1 VTDDSGLI
9 RNVRIEDEMRVSY
22 LDYAMSVIV
31 ARALPDVRDGL
42 KPVHRRI
49 LYTMG
54 EMGLSATS
62 SYRKCAAIVG
72 EVMGKY
78 HPHGDVALYD
88 ALVRLAQDFSMRYP
102 LVDGQGN
109 FGSVDG
115 DAAAAMRYTEARLTA
130 ISAEMLADIDKET
143 VDYVDNYDGT
153 QKEPSV
159 LPSKLPNLL
168 INGSAGIAV
177 GMATNIPP
185 HHLGEVV
192 DATIALIDDPAI
204 TSDDLCQF
212 VTGPDFPTG
221 GTIFRFERQ
230 RNSISGEWETV
241 DAIRQMYAHGRGRV
255 VMRAQVAFEEVR
267 GDRMAIIVTE
277 LPYQVNKATLLEKI
291 ADLVKDKKIDG
302 IADLRD
308 ESDRDGMRIY
318 VELKRDANPHKVLNN
333 LFKHTPM
340 QMAFNMNMLAL
351 VDGQPQTL
359 PLKSVLQHH
368 VDHRREIVRRRS
380 EFDLGK
386 ARDRA
391 HILEGLKKALDNLD
405 AVIKTIRESADTD
418 VARTNLQARFELSE
432 RQAQAILD
440 MRLARLAALERKKI
454 EDEYLQVIQLIA
466 ELEDILANPARVL
479 AIIKDELLDVK
490 KRYAG
495 DRKTRV
501 QEDASRELTD
511 EDLIA
516 DEDVVITIS
525 GRGYIKRQPVAT
537 YRRQHRGGK
546 GIIGH
551 VTREEDAV
559 EHLLVANTHDWALFF
574 TNRGRVFSAKVHAIP
589 DASRQA
595 KGIPIINMPGVQ
607 VDAGEVPMATITLP
621 TFAPGNYLVLATTR
635 GIIKKTP
642 LEHFERVRA
651 TGIRAITLDEQDELA
666 WVQIS
671 SGEDDIIIATAQGML
686 ARFAEREVR
695 AMGRDAAGVIGI
707 RLLKREGDRV
717 VSMSVVQPDAELLV
731 LTETGYGKRVALT
744 EFRRKHR
751 GGQGVRL
758 IALEGRKTGVVAAV
772 QQVTEL
778 DEELVLISAHGQ
790 VVRTELSSIN
800 RYSSAAR
807 GVIVMRLNEGD
818 RVVGIA
824 AFRPGLAEGRDSGD
838 NDDPGAGGASDRDGP
853 APGRGA

>member
-1 VTDDSGLI
+1 MTDDIGDI
-9 RNVRIEDEMRVSY
+9 RAIRIEDEMRVSY

-31 ARALPDVRDGL
+31 SRALPDVRDGL

-115 DAAAAMRYTEARLTA
+115 DSAAAMRYTEARLTGIA
-130 ISAEMLADIDKET
+130 AEMLADIDKDT
-143 VDYVDNYDGT
+143 VDFEDNYDGT
-153 QKEPSV
+153 QQQPTV
-159 LPSKLPNLL
+159 LPAKLPNLL
-168 INGSAGIAV
+168 INGSSGIAV

-185 HHLGEVV
+185 HHLGEIA
-192 DATIALIDDPAI
+192 DATIALIDDPEL
-204 TSDDLCQF
+204 TSDDLCKF
-212 VTGPDFPTG
+212 VMGPDFPTG
-221 GTIFRFERQ
+221 GTIFRYEKQ
-230 RNSISGEWETV
+230 RNALTGEWETV

-255 VMRAQVAFEEVR
+255 VMRAQVAFEESPR
-267 GDRMAIIVTE
+267 GDRTAIIVTE
-277 LPYQVNKATLLEKI
+277 LPYQVNKASLLEKI

-302 IADLRD
+302 ISDLRD

-318 VELKRDANPHKVLNN
+318 VEIKRDANPHKVLNN

-340 QMAFNMNMLAL
+340 QLAFNMNMLAL

-359 PLKSVLQHH
+359 PLRSVLVHYI
-368 VDHRREIVRRRS
+368 DHRRDIVRRRT

-386 ARDRA
+386 ARARA
-391 HILEGLKKALDNLD
+391 HILEGLKIALDNLD
-405 AVIKTIRESADTD
+405 KVIKTIRESREVED
-418 VARTNLQARFELSE
+418 ARNNLMARFKLSE
-432 RQAQAILD
+432 LQAQAILD
-440 MRLARLAALERKKI
+440 MRLARLAALERQKI
-454 EDEYLQVIQLIA
+454 EDEYLSVIQLIA

-479 AIIKDELLDVK
+479 SIIKDELVEL
-490 KRYAG
+490 KRKYAG
-495 DRKTRV
+495 DRRTRV
-501 QEDASRELTD
+501 ADDSSREMTD

-516 DEDVVITIS
+516 DEDVVVTIS

-574 TNRGRVFSAKVHAIP
+574 TNRGRVFSAKVHAVP

-595 KGIPIINMPGVQ
+595 KGIPIINLPGVQ
-607 VDAGEVPMATITLP
+607 VESGGVPMATITLP
-621 TFAPGNYLVLATTR
+621 DFTAGSYLVLATR
-635 GIIKKTP
+635 KGIIKKTP
-642 LEHFERVRA
+642 LEQFERVRSS
-651 TGIRAITLDEQDELA
+651 GIRAITIADDDELA
-666 WVQIS
+666 WVDVS
-671 SGEDDIIIATAQGML
+671 TGDDHVIIATAKGKL
-686 ARFAEREVR
+686 ARFAEKEVR

-707 RLLKREGDRV
+707 RL
-717 VSMSVVQPDAELLV
+717 
-731 LTETGYGKRVALT
+731 
-744 EFRRKHR
+744 
-751 GGQGVRL
+751 
-758 IALEGRKTGVVAAV
+758 
-772 QQVTEL
+772 
-778 DEELVLISAHGQ
+778 
-790 VVRTELSSIN
+790 
-800 RYSSAAR
+800 AR
-807 GVIVMRLNEGD
+807 
-818 RVVGIA
+818 
-824 AFRPGLAEGRDSGD
+824 
-838 NDDPGAGGASDRDGP
+838 
-853 APGRGA
+853 

>member
-1 VTDDSGLI
+1 MGD
-9 RNVRIEDEMRVSY
+9 VRAISIEDEMRVSY

-115 DAAAAMRYTEARLTA
+115 DGAAAMRYTEARLTA
-130 ISAEMLADIDKET
+130 MAAEMLDDIDKET
-143 VDYVDNYDGT
+143 VDYEDNYDGT
-153 QKEPSV
+153 QQQPSV
-159 LPSKLPNLL
+159 LPARLPNLL
-168 INGSAGIAV
+168 INGSSGIAV

-185 HHLGEVV
+185 HHLGEIV
-192 DATIALIDDPAI
+192 DATVALIDDPDI
-204 TSDDLCQF
+204 TSDGLCEY
-212 VTGPDFPTG
+212 VHGPDFPTG
-221 GTIFRFERQ
+221 GTIYRFEQQ
-230 RNSISGEWETV
+230 RNVAGEWETV

-255 VMRAQVAFEEVR
+255 VMRAQVSFEEVR
-267 GDRMAIIVTE
+267 GDRTAIIVTE
-277 LPYQVNKATLLEKI
+277 LPYQVNKASLLEKI
-291 ADLVKDKKIDG
+291 ADLVKDKRIDG

-318 VELKRDANPHKVLNN
+318 IEIKRDANPHKVLNN
-333 LFKHTPM
+333 LFKHTSL
-340 QMAFNMNMLAL
+340 QQSFNLNMLAL

-359 PLKSVLQHH
+359 SLKSVISHY
-368 VDHRREIVRRRS
+368 VTHRREIVRRRT
-380 EFDLGK
+380 EFDLEK
-386 ARDRA
+386 ARARA
-391 HILEGLKKALDNLD
+391 HILEGLKIALDNLD
-405 AVIKTIRESADTD
+405 EVIKTIRESAD
-418 VARTNLQARFELSE
+418 VEKARNNLMGRFALSE
-432 RQAQAILD
+432 LQAQAILD
-440 MRLARLAALERKKI
+440 MRLARLAALERQKI
-454 EDEYLQVIQLIA
+454 EEEYLSVIQLIA
-466 ELEDILANPARVL
+466 ELEDILANTARVL
-479 AIIKDELLDVK
+479 AIIKDELSEL
-490 KRYAG
+490 KRKYAG
-495 DRKTRV
+495 ERRTRV
-501 QEDASRELTD
+501 ADDASREMTD

-516 DEDVVITIS
+516 DEDVVVTIS

-595 KGIPIINMPGVQ
+595 KGMPIINLPGVQ
-607 VDAGEVPMATITLP
+607 VDSGEVPVATIVLPNFEPGHFLVMAT
-621 TFAPGNYLVLATTR
+621 R
-635 GIIKKTP
+635 KGIIKKTP
-642 LEHFERVRA
+642 LEQFERVRA
-651 TGIRAITLDEQDELA
+651 TGIRAISINEDDELA
-666 WVQIS
+666 WVGVS
-671 SGEDDIIIATAQGML
+671 SGADDIILATAQGML
-686 ARFAEREVR
+686 ARFEEDEVR
-695 AMGRDAAGVIGI
+695 PMGRDAAGVIGI
-707 RLLKREGDRV
+707 RLLKREGDSV
-717 VSMSVVQPDAELLV
+717 VAMSVVEPDADLLV
-731 LTETGYGKRVALT
+731 LTETGYGKRVAIG

-758 IALEGRKTGVVAAV
+758 IALEGRKTGLVAAV
-772 QQVTEL
+772 QQVTEA
-778 DEELVLISAHGQ
+778 DEELVLISQGGQ
-790 VVRTELSSIN
+790 VIRTETNTIN
-800 RYSSAAR
+800 RYSSSAR
-807 GVIVMRLNEGD
+807 GVIVMRLAEGD
-818 RVVGIA
+818 RVAAIA
-824 AFRPGLAEGRDSGD
+824 AFRPGLA
-838 NDDPGAGGASDRDGP
+838 DRDGMGDDGAP
-853 APGRGA
+853 ATDGPGQAGPGGGAV

>member
-1 VTDDSGLI
+1 MVEETGRVLPI
-9 RNVRIEDEMRVSY
+9 RIEDELRTSY

-31 ARALPDVRDGL
+31 SRALPDVRDGL

-49 LYTMG
+49 LYTMH
-54 EMGLSATS
+54 EMGLTSAS

-115 DAAAAMRYTEARLTA
+115 DSAAAMRYTEARLTA
-130 ISAEMLADIDKET
+130 IAAEMLDDIDKET
-143 VDYVDNYDGT
+143 VDFEDNYDGT
-153 QKEPSV
+153 QKQPSV
-159 LPSKLPNLL
+159 LPAKLPNLL
-168 INGSAGIAV
+168 VNGSSGIAV

-185 HHLGEVV
+185 HHLGEVC
-192 DATIALIDDPAI
+192 DATIALIDDPEI
-204 TSDDLCQF
+204 TTDDLCTHI
-212 VTGPDFPTG
+212 TGPDFPTG
-221 GTIFRFERQ
+221 GTIYRFEQQ
-230 RNSISGEWETV
+230 RNVAGEWETV
-241 DAIRQMYAHGRGRV
+241 DAIRQMYAHGRGGV
-255 VMRAQVAFEEVR
+255 VMRGQVAFEESR

-277 LPYQVNKATLLEKI
+277 LPYQVNKAALLEKI

-308 ESDRDGMRIY
+308 ESDRDGMRMYI
-318 VELKRDANPHKVLNN
+318 EIKRDSNPHKVLNN

-340 QMAFNMNMLAL
+340 QLAFNMNMLAL

-359 PLKSVLQHH
+359 PLKSVLQHYIE
-368 VDHRREIVRRRS
+368 HRREVVRRRT

-386 ARDRA
+386 ARARA
-391 HILEGLKKALDNLD
+391 HILEGLKIALDNLD
-405 AVIKTIRESADTD
+405 AVIQTIRQSADVET
-418 VARTNLQARFELSE
+418 ARNNLMSGFGLSE
-432 RQAQAILD
+432 AQAQAILD

-454 EDEYLQVIQLIA
+454 EDEYLSVIQLIA

-479 AIIKDELLDVK
+479 SIIKDELAELK
-490 KRYAG
+490 KKHAG
-495 DRKTRV
+495 ERRTRV
-501 QEDASRELTD
+501 ADDSSREMTD

-516 DEDVVITIS
+516 DEDVVVTIS

-559 EHLLVANTHDWALFF
+559 EYLIVANTHDWALFF
-574 TNRGRVFSAKVHAIP
+574 TNRGRVFSAKVHAIV

-595 KGIPIINMPGVQ
+595 KGTPIINLPGVQ
-607 VDAGEVPMATITLP
+607 VEAGEVPVATIVLPNFEPGHYLVMATR
-621 TFAPGNYLVLATTR
+621 R

-642 LEHFERVRA
+642 LEQFERVRA
-651 TGIRAITLDEQDELA
+651 TGIRAITIADTDELA
-666 WVQIS
+666 WVSVS
-671 SGEDDIIIATAQGML
+671 SGTDDVIIATAQGMI
-686 ARFAEREVR
+686 ARFAEDEVR
-695 AMGRDAAGVIGI
+695 PMGRDAAGVIGI
-707 RLLKREGDRV
+707 RLLKREGDSV
-717 VSMSVVQPDAELLV
+717 VAMSVVDPEADLLV
-731 LTETGYGKRVALT
+731 LSETGYGKRVPLR

-758 IALEGRKTGVVAAV
+758 IALEGRKTGLVAAV
-772 QQVTEL
+772 QQVTDE
-778 DEELVLISAHGQ
+778 DEELVLISAGGQ
-790 VVRTELSSIN
+790 VIRTDIQSVN
-800 RYSSAAR
+800 RYSPSAR
-807 GVIVMRLNEGD
+807 GVIVMRLAEGD
-818 RVVGIA
+818 TVAAIS
-824 AFRPGLAEGRDSGD
+824 AFRPGLADRGAIGD
-838 NDDPGAGGASDRDGP
+838 NDDPQPDGGSTGP
-853 APGRGA
+853 GTGSSS

>member
-1 VTDDSGLI
+1 VTDDLGDI
-9 RNVRIEDEMRVSY
+9 RAIRIEDEMRVSY

-49 LYTMG
+49 LFTMG

-62 SYRKCAAIVG
+62 SFRKCAAIVG

-115 DAAAAMRYTEARLTA
+115 DSAAAMRYTEARLTGIA
-130 ISAEMLADIDKET
+130 AEMLADIDKNT
-143 VDYVDNYDGT
+143 VDFVDNYDGT

-159 LPSKLPNLL
+159 LPARLPNLL
-168 INGSAGIAV
+168 VNGSSGIAV

-185 HHLGEVV
+185 HHLGEIV
-192 DATIALIDDPAI
+192 DAAVALIDDPEI
-204 TSDDLCQF
+204 TTDDLCTY
-212 VTGPDFPTG
+212 VKGPDFPTG
-221 GTIFRFERQ
+221 GTIYRYEQQ
-230 RNSISGEWETV
+230 RNALSGEHETV

-267 GDRMAIIVTE
+267 GDRIAIIVTE
-277 LPYQVNKATLLEKI
+277 LPYQVNKAALLEKI
-291 ADLVKDKKIDG
+291 ADLVKDKKLEG

-308 ESDRDGMRIY
+308 ESDRDGMRMYIE
-318 VELKRDANPHKVLNN
+318 VKRDANPHKVLNN

-340 QMAFNMNMLAL
+340 QLAFNMNMLAL

-359 PLKSVLQHH
+359 PLKSVLQHY
-368 VDHRREIVRRRS
+368 VDHRREIVRRRT
-380 EFDLGK
+380 EFDLAK
-386 ARDRA
+386 ARARA
-391 HILEGLKKALDNLD
+391 HILEGLKVALDHLD
-405 AVIKTIRESADTD
+405 EVIRTIRESADVD
-418 VARTNLQARFELSE
+418 LARSNLMSRFDLSE
-432 RQAQAILD
+432 LQAQAILD

-454 EDEYLQVIQLIA
+454 EDEYLEVIQLIA

-479 AIIKDELLDVK
+479 AIIKDELGEL
-490 KRYAG
+490 KRKYAG
-495 DRKTRV
+495 ERRTRV
-501 QEDASRELTD
+501 ADDSSREMTD

-559 EHLLVANTHDWALFF
+559 DSLLVANTHDWALFF
-574 TNRGRVFSAKVHAIP
+574 TNRGRVFSAKVHMIP

-595 KGIPIINMPGVQ
+595 KGIPIINLPGVQ
-607 VDAGEVPMATITLP
+607 VEAGEVPMATITLP
-621 TFAPGNYLVLATTR
+621 DFEPGHFLVMATVR
-635 GIIKKTP
+635 GQIKKTP
-642 LEHFERVRA
+642 LEQFERVRS
-651 TGIRAITLDEQDELA
+651 TGIRAITINPDDELA
-666 WVQIS
+666 WVDVS
-671 SGEDDIIIATAQGML
+671 SGGDDIIIATAQGML
-686 ARFAEREVR
+686 ARFAESEVR
-695 AMGRDAAGVIGI
+695 PMGRDAAGVIGI
-707 RLLKREGDRV
+707 RLLKHDGDSV
-717 VSMSVVQPDAELLV
+717 VAMSVVEPEADLLV
-731 LTETGYGKRVALT
+731 LTETGYGKRVRLA

-758 IALEGRKTGVVAAV
+758 IALEGRKTGLVTAV
-772 QQVTEL
+772 QQVTDE
-778 DEELVLISAHGQ
+778 DEELLLISAGGQ
-790 VVRTELSSIN
+790 VIRTETNTIN
-800 RYSSAAR
+800 RYSSGAR
-807 GVIVMRLNEGD
+807 GVIVMRLADGD

-824 AFRPGLAEGRDSGD
+824 AFRPGLAERGGIGD
-838 NDDPGAGGASDRDGP
+838 NDGPGGDDAGP
-853 APGRGA
+853 ATGPARGS